1 MQTFSNQQLNHI
13 ATENYRTLLQFCVT
27 LETEGYWEQAE
38 QVLHMKSNHVL
49 EVYVQSLLVCFSVYC
64 KHFTELEREFISSFS
79 EKNELSFT
87 GETEYG
93 KIAEAA
99 ERFQNHPPILFQL
112 LSLRDLEHGSGMA
125 GLFFDGILNIMLCLS
140 YLNNRREAIATKYLG
155 IYFLKR
161 FAFVVAAIIFCV
173 IAGLF
178 IQMPSYWMAV
188 AVIGSAALIITAFQ
202 RILTMYIKIR
212 FLETFMWIF
221 IFSIKYI
228 ALLLPVIWGLLYLIF
243 N

>member
-1 MQTFSNQQLNHI
+1 MKKCPLCEMTVKSDSACPICQT
-13 ATENYRTLLQFCVT
+13 TLT
-27 LETEGYWEQAE
+27 YEP
-38 QVLHMKSNHVL
+38 
-49 EVYVQSLLVCFSVYC
+49 EVPGF
-64 KHFTELEREFISSFS
+64 F
-79 EKNELSFT
+79 EKKKFN
-87 GETEYG
+87 
-93 KIAEAA
+93 
-99 ERFQNHPPILFQL
+99 
-112 LSLRDLEHGSGMA
+112 
-125 GLFFDGILNIMLCLS
+125 
-140 YLNNRREAIATKYLG
+140 KYLG